1 MSSRPKKKSGPGCH
15 VLPGIT
21 LEPYFRRIK
30 KLGAGSFGTV
40 YSAYVTAAGK
50 RLNRDM
56 PDVVAV
62 KEINLP
68 TIRERIN
75 ALRNEFH
82 ILKRIPKSY
91 FGCFTTGGEKVY
103 VILPLIEGLDLFKVD
118 LYGLNEIKLAR
129 DIARAITD
137 LHALNIVHR
146 DIKLENIMYNPA
158 DRSVH
163 LIDFGLACD
172 LSRNP
177 RSPTCRFRD
186 IGTPGYIDP
195 HVRPGDLA
203 SMKLAD
209 WWAYGQLLVELFL
222 HVRLWNGKTRRY
234 GQLNQNDYHH
244 LPKKFRPLLF
254 GLTDPSL
261 APFERPTPEEII
273 HVAGLRQ
280 PIYQK
285 GR

>member
-1 MSSRPKKKSGPGCH
+1 MSSSRQNKKPRVIPECH
-15 VLPGIT
+15 VLPGKTIT
-21 LEPYFRRIK
+21 PYFRLIK
-30 KLGAGSFGTV
+30 NLGAGSFGTV
-40 YSAYVTAAGK
+40 YSARVTQAGK
-50 RLNRDM
+50 WLNRDM
-56 PDVVAV
+56 PDLVAV
-62 KEINLP
+62 KEINIP
-68 TIRERIN
+68 SNPERIN
-75 ALRNEFH
+75 ALRNEFNV
-82 ILKRIPKSY
+82 LKRIPKSY
-91 FGCFTTGGEKVY
+91 FGCFTGGDKVY

-146 DIKLENIMYNPA
+146 DIKLENIMYAPA

-222 HVRLWNGKTRRY
+222 HVRLWNGKTLRY
-234 GQLNQNDYHH
+234 GQLKQNDYHR
-244 LPKKFRPLLF
+244 LPKKFRPVLR

-261 APFERPTPEEII
+261 AQCERPTPEEII
-273 HVAGLRQ
+273 HVAGLR
-280 PIYQK
+280 
-285 GR
+285 